1 MKKQTKKTEESVFII
16 RNISEAGR
24 LMAIFLANGYEVHIN
39 DIDNEGHKMFE
50 VRVIDNKQEVD
61 VARRDPYDEIRI
73 LRKESNVQE
82 TKR

>member
-1 MKKQTKKTEESVFII
+1 MKNKQLKTKSVFII

-50 VRVIDNKQEVD
+50 VTVIDNK
-61 VARRDPYDEIRI
+61 
-73 LRKESNVQE
+73 
-82 TKR
+82 

>member
-1 MKKQTKKTEESVFII
+1 MAKTKKIEESVFVI

-50 VRVIDNKQEVD
+50 VRVIDCK
-61 VARRDPYDEIRI
+61 
-73 LRKESNVQE
+73 
-82 TKR
+82 

>member
-1 MKKQTKKTEESVFII
+1 MKTKKKIEESVFVI

-50 VRVIDNKQEVD
+50 VRVINNK
-61 VARRDPYDEIRI
+61 EI
-73 LRKESNVQE
+73 
-82 TKR
+82 

>member
-1 MKKQTKKTEESVFII
+1 MKSKQLKSKSKSVFII

-50 VRVIDNKQEVD
+50 VTVIDSK
-61 VARRDPYDEIRI
+61 
-73 LRKESNVQE
+73 
-82 TKR
+82 